1 MARAGRPRKQGPRTK
16 SGRLKQQH
24 DAGTD
29 ELRAKKVALV
39 GPGGDPSKSTNT
51 IDILESWGHLTKDQS
66 RSLHYFVK
74 VRSLMIGKAAPRSIS
89 IEGIKGTPP
98 EVWMSDN
105 QALWWWYCYREMDQS
120 AIPSHSKNHVR
131 RIIFDDLLPK
141 WYNHQTSL
149 GRYQCLAQAIQPDQ
163 TSSCIEHAPTR
174 PRNLIRET
182 KNQWTNIGG

>member
-89 IEGIKGTPP
+89 IEDIKGTPP

-105 QALWWWYCYREMDQS
+105 QALWWW
-120 AIPSHSKNHVR
+120 
-131 RIIFDDLLPK
+131 
-141 WYNHQTSL
+141 
-149 GRYQCLAQAIQPDQ
+149 
-163 TSSCIEHAPTR
+163 
-174 PRNLIRET
+174 
-182 KNQWTNIGG
+182 

>member
-66 RSLHYFVK
+66 RSLHYF
-74 VRSLMIGKAAPRSIS
+74 RESQEPDDREGSTSIHF
-89 IEGIKGTPP
+89 
-98 EVWMSDN
+98 N
-105 QALWWWYCYREMDQS
+105 
-120 AIPSHSKNHVR
+120 R
-131 RIIFDDLLPK
+131 R
-141 WYNHQTSL
+141 Y
-149 GRYQCLAQAIQPDQ
+149 
-163 TSSCIEHAPTR
+163 
-174 PRNLIRET
+174 
-182 KNQWTNIGG
+182 

>member
-1 MARAGRPRKQGPRTK
+1 MFSLHKYVLCLQPGAIQYVDFTETSMARAGRPRKQGPRTK

-105 QALWWWYCYREMDQS
+105 QALWWWYCYREMDR

-141 WYNHQTSL
+141 WCNHETSS
-149 GRYQCLAQAIQPDQ
+149 GRYQY
-163 TSSCIEHAPTR
+163 
-174 PRNLIRET
+174 
-182 KNQWTNIGG
+182 

>member
-66 RSLHYFVK
+66 RSLHYFAK

-98 EVWMSDN
+98 EVWLSDC
-105 QALWWWYCYREMDQS
+105 QALWWWYCYREMDK

-131 RIIFDDLLPK
+131 IIIFDDLLPK
-141 WYNHQTSL
+141 WYMPQDKPRSL
-149 GRYQCLAQAIQPDQ
+149 SMFGSTIQPYQ
-163 TSSCIEHAPTR
+163 TSSRIGHAPTR
-174 PRNLIRET
+174 PRNLIREN
-182 KNQWTNIGG
+182 KY

>member
-74 VRSLMIGKAAPRSIS
+74 VRSLMIGICSAERLDCRINLPSQNTS
-89 IEGIKGTPP
+89 GT
-98 EVWMSDN
+98 E
-105 QALWWWYCYREMDQS
+105 C
-120 AIPSHSKNHVR
+120 
-131 RIIFDDLLPK
+131 
-141 WYNHQTSL
+141 
-149 GRYQCLAQAIQPDQ
+149 
-163 TSSCIEHAPTR
+163 PTR
-174 PRNLIRET
+174 
-182 KNQWTNIGG
+182 

>member
-1 MARAGRPRKQGPRTK
+1 MARAGRPRTQGPRTK

-66 RSLHYFVK
+66 RSLHYFVT
-74 VRSLMIGKAAPRSIS
+74 VRSLMIAKAAPRSIS

-105 QALWWWYCYREMDQS
+105 QALWWWYCYREMDR

-131 RIIFDDLLPK
+131 RIIFDDLLLKWFHTTKQAQVAINVWLRQYNRIRPHHALGIRPPVPETRLETPK
-141 WYNHQTSL
+141 MN
-149 GRYQCLAQAIQPDQ
+149 GRI
-163 TSSCIEHAPTR
+163 
-174 PRNLIRET
+174 
-182 KNQWTNIGG
+182 

>member
-105 QALWWWYCYREMDQS
+105 QALWWWYCYREMDR

-141 WYNHQTSL
+141 WYNHQTSP
-149 GRYQCLAQAIQPDQ
+149 GRKQRLAQAIQPDQ
-163 TSSCIEHAPTR
+163 TSSCIKHAPTS
-174 PRNLIRET
+174 PRNPVRET
-182 KNQWTNIGG
+182 KNQWTNIRG